1 MRQRVCSVFFEHI
14 WSGGDVNLWPLISKS
29 NQLIFVP
36 QYTKIVNLV
45 KFPDAIYKILCSNF
59 WDAQTDRQTCN
70 PKTMALAAVGGGG

>member
-1 MRQRVCSVFFEHI
+1 
-14 WSGGDVNLWPLISKS
+14 
-29 NQLIFVP
+29 
-36 QYTKIVNLV
+36 V